1 MSSSES
7 DESTVIASAT
17 TNIKWFFII
26 TLVYFTIKHVA
37 GVFTFMGELILF
49 VCYYIIIIITQTII
63 NIENSKHIC
72 GSSQGVIFSTMISW
86 VLVFGIFIFMLMI
99 FPGWNIPFSQSIGYS
114 IAQFAGADFLLR
126 KVINR
131 KIMIFDEEGQPDRRN
146 STETQQK
153 ILELYVNDPSYLINE
168 IPLELN
174 TNGEWIFWSTDSLI
188 DEKFKDNQNSE
199 NIKLR
204 DKLYNLLY
212 IKESTAH
219 FIWYTLIGILACLI
233 NFNYILTSDCVKSME
248 QIDETVSKQKE
259 STMNSSSSS
268 TIYNT
273 SGIAMVNN

>member
-1 MSSSES
+1 MSSSET

-26 TLVYFTIKHVA
+26 TVVYFTIKHVA
-37 GVFTFMGELILF
+37 GIFTFTGELTLF
-49 VCYYIIIIITQTII
+49 VCYYVLILITQTIL
-63 NIENSKHIC
+63 NVENSKYIC
-72 GSSQGVIFSTMISW
+72 GTSQGVIYSTMISW
-86 VLVFGIFIFMLMI
+86 VLVFGIFVFMLMI

-114 IAQFAGADFLLR
+114 VAQFAGADFLLR

-131 KIMIFDEEGQPDRRN
+131 KIMLFNEQGEPDHRN

-174 TNGEWIFWSTDSLI
+174 ASGEWIFWTSDSLI
-188 DEKFKDNQNSE
+188 DDKYKDIKNSD
-199 NIKLR
+199 NVKLR
-204 DKLYNLLY
+204 DKLFNLLY

-219 FIWYTLIGILACLI
+219 FIWYNLIGILACLI

-248 QIDETVSKQKE
+248 QIDESVSEQAE
-259 STMNSSSSS
+259 STAESSS
-268 TIYNT
+268 TTSTVYND
-273 SGIAMVNN
+273 SGIAMVE